1 MLRELFASKSLIAAL
16 IVCGLV
22 SVGIHFWSQHE
33 HRKLRREEAATRRFV
48 DSLPKPPV
56 ATPTVE
62 EETQP
67 GPTEETQERGS
78 DDIGRKAVPPEVSES
93 AKGESEIQT
102 EANPEAP
109 READYDWREGS
120 AHSHEPLH
128 QPKLWQQVETAVE
141 RPVNVRDVTAEA
153 LRHQL
158 IQRFGDIPQV
168 HTFVEMGERVE
179 NGEQLT
185 PEEYIAYIESMLHL
199 FPSKQTAHS
208 LEEIKRILRLYQVKG
223 APGGIRIQE
232 VPQ

>member
-1 MLRELFASKSLIAAL
+1 MKKLTFIGIGCLLLITLGVLYTYRE
-16 IVCGLV
+16 
-22 SVGIHFWSQHE
+22 
-33 HRKLRREEAATRRFV
+33 TTNFV

-56 ATPTVE
+56 AAPTVE

-67 GPTEETQERGS
+67 GPTAETQEKGS

-93 AKGESEIQT
+93 AEGEAEIQT
-102 EANPEAP
+102 EASPEAP
-109 READYDWREGS
+109 READYDWREDS
-120 AHSHEPLH
+120 THSHEPLH

-168 HTFVEMGERVE
+168 HTFVEMRERIE

-185 PEEYIAYIESMLHL
+185 PEEYIAYVESSLHL

-232 VPQ
+232 VPH